1 MFEDKKI
8 DGKTFGKIW
17 ADGLEFQFQKVKH
30 TIKYPYFVMMV
41 KEYLEKKYEKEDLNI
56 KQGLKIYTTI
66 EPTLQDEA
74 EKIVFNHVQQNKKL
88 RGANSAAL
96 VSMDN
101 KTGKLLALVG

>member
-8 DGKTFGKIW
+8 DGKTFGSIW
-17 ADGLEFQFQKVKH
+17 TDGLEFQFQKITHK
-30 TIKYPYFVMMV
+30 IKYPYFVMMV
-41 KEYLEKKYEKEDLNI
+41 KEYLEKKYGEDTNV
-56 KQGLKIYTTI
+56 KQGLKVYTTI
-66 EPTLQDEA
+66 DPTLQDEA
-74 EKIVFNHVQQNKKL
+74 EKVVFDHVQNNKKL